1 MVYDT
6 VIDNTVVSTLLSD
19 KVCSFYPFLEHKVS
33 LHLIALDK
41 ENLLEFSNQITLES
55 YLKFNCIV
63 ENWLYDT
70 LINSNMDYRIESE
83 KVDDLIL
90 YHKDVDLFNYSDIK
104 GLIFFIV
111 KNVTLNDEVSL
122 YFYDNEDKI
131 NLLITVDG
139 IEKSYD
145 ISNRDIINLGFK
157 SDNVKNV
164 LVSYNGMVSDITEKI
179 KNIIHNVIEIKL
191 L

>member
-1 MVYDT
+1 
-6 VIDNTVVSTLLSD
+6 
-19 KVCSFYPFLEHKVS
+19 
-33 LHLIALDK
+33 
-41 ENLLEFSNQITLES
+41 
-55 YLKFNCIV
+55 
-63 ENWLYDT
+63 
-70 LINSNMDYRIESE
+70 MDYKIESE

-164 LVSYNGMVSDITEKI
+164 LISYNGMVSDITEKI